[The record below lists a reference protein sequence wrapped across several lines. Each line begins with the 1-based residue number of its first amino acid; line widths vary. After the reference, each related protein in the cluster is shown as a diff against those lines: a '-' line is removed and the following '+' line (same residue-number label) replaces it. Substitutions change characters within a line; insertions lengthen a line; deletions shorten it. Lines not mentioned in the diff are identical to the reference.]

1 MFNNL
6 EILKLRNSNLHGKID
21 NVFNLPSLQVLD
33 IAINHLDGELP
44 ESLVQS
50 KVLKTVDVSSNHF
63 SGIIPMLS
71 DVLSHGYYGMNSFSV
86 DLLELLIRAPL
97 HIIIDI
103 YHNNFSGPVGEEIIK
118 IMITKNIGVNMKGN
132 SFNYGDSFV
141 WSKSVIFLNHI
152 LNLGKC
158 DSPERDNENPCSFTT
173 PVPTNSI
180 LTDNQQTPVT
190 DLAGFW
196 VGMVIMI
203 LLMLSLAGAC
213 SYRYYKSIQQSVYA
227 PQESSGEDMSILN
240 NGVTTSV

>member
-1 MFNNL
+1 M
-6 EILKLRNSNLHGKID
+6 
-21 NVFNLPSLQVLD
+21 
-33 IAINHLDGELP
+33 
-44 ESLVQS
+44 
-50 KVLKTVDVSSNHF
+50 KVLELGAN
-63 SGIIPMLS
+63 
-71 DVLSHGYYGMNSFSV
+71 YFSV
-86 DLLELLIRAPL
+86 TIPKCIGDLSA

-103 YHNNFSGPVGEEIIK
+103 SHNNFSGPVGEEIIK
-118 IMITKNIGVNMKGN
+118 LMITKNIGVNMKGN
-132 SFNYGDSFV
+132 SFNRGDSSV
-141 WSKSVIFLNHI
+141 WSKSVIFLNHV

-158 DSPERDNENPCSFTT
+158 DSPERDNENPCAFTT

-227 PQESSGEDMSILN
+227 P
-240 NGVTTSV
+240 